1 MNSKMTCRAAV
12 VALVCGILPC
22 LGYAA
27 EISEASTS
35 ANEVSEASS
44 NESESSEARTQA
56 SEVSEVNS
64 SESGSETSE
73 ASTSESPVTV
83 SAGFD
88 RSSGTYGSNRTSNS
102 LSVPVTLS
110 YDTDNYGFALTAS
123 YLRQTGPAGTFAG
136 SRIRPVGVANPVVS
150 ESGFGDITGSVTR
163 YLINDDETGLSV
175 DLKGEI
181 KFATANQSR
190 GLGTGKNDYSVEAT
204 VNKDYSTFGVSGSLG
219 YSVLGSPGSVVV
231 SGVQQNII
239 LHNIFYGSVGATYK
253 MSESTK
259 AELVYNKQQAPEIG
273 EFQQKDITAILNF
286 KLSKGKSLHIY
297 VLRGFAKGSPDWG
310 SGASVSTSF

>member
-1 MNSKMTCRAAV
+1 MNSKAIYKAAV
-12 VALVCGILPC
+12 VVALACGILPC

-27 EISEASTS
+27 EINNKSTNTNEISESSSTE
-35 ANEVSEASS
+35 N
-44 NESESSEARTQA
+44 ESSEAITKA
-56 SEVSEVNS
+56 SEVSES
-64 SESGSETSE
+64 DASE
-73 ASTSESPVTV
+73 AGTSESPFSV
-83 SAGFD
+83 SVGFD
-88 RSSGTYGSNRTSNS
+88 RSSGKYGSNRTSNS

-136 SRIRPVGVANPVVS
+136 SRVRPVGVANPIVS

-163 YLINDDETGLSV
+163 YLISDDETGISV

-181 KFATANQSR
+181 KFATANQNR
-190 GLGTGKNDYSVEAT
+190 GLGTGKNDYSAEAT
-204 VNKDYSTFGVSGSLG
+204 VNKDYTTFGMSGTLG
-219 YSVLGSPGSVVV
+219 YSVLGSPGSIVIN
-231 SGVQQNII
+231 GIQQNII
-239 LHNIFYGSVGATYK
+239 LHNIFYGSVGAMYN

-273 EFQQKDITAILNF
+273 EYQQKDITATLNF
-286 KLSKGKSLHIY
+286 KLNKEKSLHIY
-297 VLRGFAKGSPDWG
+297 VLRGLAKGSPDWG